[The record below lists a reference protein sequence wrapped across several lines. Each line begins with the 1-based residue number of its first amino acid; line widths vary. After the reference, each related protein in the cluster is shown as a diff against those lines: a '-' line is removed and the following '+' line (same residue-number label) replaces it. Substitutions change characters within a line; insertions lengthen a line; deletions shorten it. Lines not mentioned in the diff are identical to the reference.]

1 MPARCFLV
9 RHGQTDW
16 NLEQRIQGQSD
27 LPLNAAGLRQAEEL
41 AGYFASRPL
50 TALYASHLQRSRQTA
65 EAIARETGLEIMVD
79 PDLAEIYLGEWEGL
93 TAQEVDGRY
102 QGAYRLWQSSP
113 SQVRIPGAEP
123 LTRFRIR
130 ARAAFSRIVDRHPDG
145 RVAIV
150 THGGVIASL
159 LSDSLDADYDALL
172 RRLSLDNAGVSA
184 VEHAVRPPQI
194 LWINET
200 GHLGPSREPSAGLT
214 HLIMAGA
221 SGLGTERPVA
231 REVRSGRR

>member
-16 NLEQRIQGQSD
+16 NVEQRIQGQSD
-27 LPLNAAGLRQAEEL
+27 LPLNAAGLRQAEDL

-50 TALYASHLQRSRQTA
+50 IALYASHLQRSRQTA
-65 EAIARETGLEIMVD
+65 EVIAQETGVDITVD

-93 TAQEVDGRY
+93 TGQEVDGRY

-123 LTRFRIR
+123 LASFRTR
-130 ARAAFSRIVDRHPDG
+130 ARAAFSRIAERHPDG
-145 RVAIV
+145 RIAIV

-159 LSDSLDADYDALL
+159 LSDYLDADYDALL
-172 RRLSLDNAGVSA
+172 RRLSLDNAGISA

-200 GHLGPSREPSAGLT
+200 GHLGPSHRPSGGGPHVVAAG
-214 HLIMAGA
+214 
-221 SGLGTERPVA
+221 PD
-231 REVRSGRR
+231 GRGSSTRR